1 MIKALVE
8 WRYEQ
13 VVQLRYDG
21 VSGAGTRQGR
31 QLVESAPQHLLLRLS
46 QLSEEARATAALATA
61 FCKVGIRGGDESSAS
76 GVQQSRALTLLHLHG
91 YAYMPVCGD
100 QVSTC

>member
-13 VVQLRYDG
+13 AVQLRYDG

-31 QLVESAPQHLLLRLS
+31 HLVESAPQHLLLRLS
-46 QLSEEARATAALATA
+46 QLSEEARAAAALATT
-61 FCKVGIRGGDESSAS
+61 FCKVGIRGGDESRAS
-76 GVQQSRALTLLHLHG
+76 GALQQSLA
-91 YAYMPVCGD
+91 
-100 QVSTC
+100 